1 MDIAQPEHDAT
12 FAAAGVT
19 VDAPGVD
26 QMRATHPPKTEKH
39 PKPYAHRYNIAQAMQ
54 YTNDA
59 AGYHLLNWINST
71 IYSTWQ
77 ETALSFAEP
86 SPFAYWHNA
95 VLTSP
100 TPLGLLALDSLR
112 QHGVIG
118 SNVWCFA
125 ENHLIKYAANGPQIC
140 HHGVVLFPH

>member
-1 MDIAQPEHDAT
+1 MDIAKTDNDAT
-12 FAAAGVT
+12 FAAAGVA

-26 QMRATHPPKTEKH
+26 QMRTTHPPKTEKH

-71 IYSTWQ
+71 VYSTWQ

-86 SPFAYWHNA
+86 PPFAYWHHA
-95 VLTSP
+95 VLTIT
-100 TPLGLLALDSLR
+100 TPLGPLALEPGAWVTYIDGEWGKCSAADFPTLFFA
-112 QHGVIG
+112 VILP
-118 SNVWCFA
+118 
-125 ENHLIKYAANGPQIC
+125 EEKP
-140 HHGVVLFPH
+140 